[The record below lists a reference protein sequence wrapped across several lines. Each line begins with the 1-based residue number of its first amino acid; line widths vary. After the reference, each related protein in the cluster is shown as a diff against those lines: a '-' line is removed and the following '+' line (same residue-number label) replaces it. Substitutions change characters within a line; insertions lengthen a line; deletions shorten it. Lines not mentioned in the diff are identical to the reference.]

1 MQHSNRQKGFTLI
14 ELVVVIII
22 VAVLAVAAAPK
33 FINLSSD
40 AKSEVIEQIQAS
52 AKTAN
57 KLVYAKTQMPSL
69 SKRPHGSR
77 DDITDIDINGDG
89 NYNTRLIYGYLDNE
103 DLVEWLELDDVF
115 AVQEQG
121 RGELYIGYD
130 SNDNGAVI
138 DDLCYFKYVQAASA
152 NSQPLYSTENTGC

>member
-1 MQHSNRQKGFTLI
+1 MQRSKQKGFTLI

-22 VAVLAVAAAPK
+22 LGILAVTAAPK
-33 FINLSSD
+33 FISLSSD
-40 AKSEVIEQIQAS
+40 AKSEVIEQIEAS

-57 KLVYAKTQMPSL
+57 TFIYAKTQMPSL
-69 SKRPHGSR
+69 NKRPDGSR

-115 AVQEQG
+115 VVEEQG

-130 SNDNGAVI
+130 DNDDGYVSDNF
-138 DDLCYFKYVQAASA
+138 CYFKYVQAATA
-152 NSQPLYSTENTGC
+152 TSQPQYSTINTGC